1 MRTVNVTLPNG
12 EKRKMWQDR
21 LQKVY
26 RDFAEFEDYCRI
38 YSIAFR
44 LGFKSVEEAWKKNPT
59 IRGSVYPSDLA
70 VVR

>member
-12 EKRKMWQDR
+12 EKRRMWQAK

-26 RDFAEFEDYCRI
+26 TDFAEFEDYCRI

-44 LGFKSVEEAWKKNPT
+44 LGFKSVEAAWKKNPT
-59 IRGSVYPSDLA
+59 IRGSVYPSDLS
-70 VVR
+70 VVD